1 MSSPSDL
8 PSSSDPETLT
18 DASGEEGEAKRRVR
32 RQVGG
37 RRAAPAAPSGLRRR
51 MRVQPDDQDE
61 EDRAETDGP
70 DLREPAPQTGATGR
84 AGNQTGGQIGRG
96 RLRALGAS
104 LTSRLGGTSKRGAR
118 GGALDAQTLADAA
131 DAAGPMASMAYW
143 RPRHRLLL
151 LSFAVIVLLPLLV
164 SAAYLWGVAKDQ
176 YASTV
181 GFSVRREDASAAADI
196 LGGLTSLTK
205 SSSSDTDILY
215 EYLRSQKLVAD
226 MDARLDL
233 RAIWSKP
240 FGDPVFTFDPDGSIE
255 DLLDYWEGMVRT
267 SYDSSTGL
275 IEVRVLAF
283 DPADATRI
291 AQELLDQSARMIN
304 QLSAAARED
313 AVRFSREEL
322 TAAEDRLRAAREA
335 VTAFRITNQ
344 IVDPT
349 TDFQTQAGLITTL
362 ENQLAEAQIEIDL
375 LAGAA
380 ENDPRLIQ
388 AKRRSEV
395 ILDRIAAERAKVGV
409 GSGRKDFAALAA
421 DYERLI
427 VDREFA
433 EKSYVAALSAYDS
446 AKAESQRT
454 SRYLAAHVLP
464 TTAEVSRYPERF
476 TILGLIALFMGLI
489 WSVGAL
495 VAYSLK
501 DRR

>member
-1 MSSPSDL
+1 MSSSPL
-8 PSSSDPETLT
+8 PITP
-18 DASGEEGEAKRRVR
+18 
-32 RQVGG
+32 
-37 RRAAPAAPSGLRRR
+37 APAAGTPNPA
-51 MRVQPDDQDE
+51 VKNAE
-61 EDRAETDGP
+61 EKVSEVKAAAPLAATA
-70 DLREPAPQTGATGR
+70 PAAAAKATVPP
-84 AGNQTGGQIGRG
+84 T
-96 RLRALGAS
+96 
-104 LTSRLGGTSKRGAR
+104 
-118 GGALDAQTLADAA
+118 AA
-131 DAAGPMASMAYW
+131 DRVLAAVGPLASQAKL
-143 RPRHRLLL
+143 RPRHRLLA
-151 LSFAVIVLLPLLV
+151 LSFFVVVFLPLLV
-164 SAAYLWGVAKDQ
+164 SAAYLWGLAKDQ

-181 GFSVRREDASAAADI
+181 GFSVRREDASAATDI

-240 FGDPVFTFDPDGSIE
+240 SGDPIFTLDPDGSIE
-255 DLLDYWEGMVRT
+255 DLVDYWQRMVQT
-267 SYDSSTGL
+267 SYESSTGL

-291 AQELLDQSARMIN
+291 AQEILDQSANMIN
-304 QLSAAARED
+304 DLSAAARED
-313 AVRFSREEL
+313 AVRFARGEL
-322 TAAEDRLRAAREA
+322 TVAEDRLRAAREA
-335 VTAFRITNQ
+335 VTAFRVKNQ

-349 TDFQTQAGLITTL
+349 TDFQTQAGLVGML

-375 LAGAA
+375 LADAA

-388 AKRRSEV
+388 AKRRADV
-395 ILDRIAAERAKVGV
+395 IVARIAAERAKVGV
-409 GSGRKDFAALAA
+409 GGGQKDYAALAA
-421 DYERLI
+421 DYERLL

-433 EKSYVAALSAYDS
+433 EKAYVAALSAYDV

-464 TTAEVSRYPERF
+464 TRAEVSRYPERLSL
-476 TILGLIALFMGLI
+476 LGLMTLFLGLI
-489 WSVGAL
+489 WSIGTL